1 MRNLYL
7 TFLMCAIFALA
18 AYADPV
24 TVEQA
29 RQAALRHIAESSNAT
44 GGSAKAKSGSI
55 TLTLAKTAMQA
66 SPGGGETPLYYV
78 FNRDGDSGMVIVAG
92 DDSMRPILA
101 YTDKGRFDEANVNP
115 GMAWWLEAMAHA
127 TQSIT
132 EGTVNAAET
141 RAPTTGGRSV
151 APLIQTQWDQ
161 GGVFQLLCPDDY
173 VHGGKSLTGCVAT
186 AMAQIMY
193 YHKWPVAETKD
204 IPAYQMSNGELIAGA
219 NPVTLDWDAMQSTY
233 TGSEAEDDPSALAV
247 AQLMVLCGK
256 SVKMSYSSS
265 ASGAASESVPAAL
278 KEYFDYDGAAHM
290 VYRDE
295 YANADWE
302 KMIYDE
308 LAAKRPVYLSGTSIS
323 GTSVVGHAFVCDGY
337 DGEGL
342 FHINWGWGGMS
353 DGFFRLTLLNPDG
366 HGTGGNN
373 GSGGFNMDEGAII
386 GIQPN
391 QGGTSQ
397 EVAQMTLDHFAATE
411 ETVTRNSVY
420 GSFSVP
426 VNAACWNNTSQTLS
440 VELGLAYYD
449 ESNEMVGEPSGL
461 GSYSPDTGYGLS
473 YDELSMGDG
482 IKEGTYYVKFVHKVN
497 GSDEWTLMKNAD
509 KHYLELQ
516 VNGTTATIVNHAPQ
530 QDFVVNDVNV
540 QGNMSVG
547 SQQTFTY
554 NITNT
559 GNTYTQKV
567 TFFVNKEIVSQI
579 GLNLDPGATDDYVF
593 SWTPARE
600 GTYEIGLATGD
611 GTEIITS
618 QKVTI
623 GEAKSH
629 ELDVTFQ
636 FDDAEGSEILGYEV
650 SGNSIKGTMSVTN
663 KGEEDFLDNITC
675 RLYFDGGDH
684 KLYPASSNT
693 IFVEVKARESVDVPF
708 EFSDLDYSKRYMVIV
723 NYMSAGEY
731 APDIRSSF
739 ITLKDNS
746 NGIEGVEVD
755 GEAETDQPVYNLQ
768 GVRMPDGVSLPK
780 GIYIKGGKK
789 IVVK

>member
-1 MRNLYL
+1 MRKILL
-7 TFLMCAIFALA
+7 LFSLFLMTLVAWGEPIDRNEALKQA
-18 AYADPV
+18 SAFLSSKGIPVRQSLDMAYAEPGKA
-24 TVEQA
+24 VEA
-29 RQAALRHIAESSNAT
+29 HS
-44 GGSAKAKSGSI
+44 
-55 TLTLAKTAMQA
+55 
-66 SPGGGETPLYYV
+66 LYYV
-78 FNRDGDSGMVIVAG
+78 FNVGGDKGFVIVAG
-92 DDSMRPILA
+92 DDAVSPILA
-101 YTDKGRFDEANVNP
+101 YADRGDFSEREMAPAAKAMLDSYAQQIEMIQQNPSLAVAASTSYAAIAPMVETQWNQMEPYNYMCPIIRGEAV
-115 GMAWWLEAMAHA
+115 
-127 TQSIT
+127 
-132 EGTVNAAET
+132 
-141 RAPTTGGRSV
+141 RSV
-151 APLIQTQWDQ
+151 
-161 GGVFQLLCPDDY
+161 
-173 VHGGKSLTGCVAT
+173 TGCVAT
-186 AMAQIMY
+186 AMAQIIY
-193 YHKWPVAETKD
+193 YHKHPVEQTKA
-204 IPAYQMSNGELIAGA
+204 IPAYELSSRYVIPGA
-219 NPVTLDWDAMQSTY
+219 DPVTLNWDAMQLTY

-265 ASGAASESVPAAL
+265 ASGAVSESVPAAL

-308 LAAKRPVYLSGTSIS
+308 LAAKRPVYLSGTSVS
-323 GTSVVGHAFVCDGY
+323 GTSAVGHAFVCDGY

-353 DGFFRLTLLNPDG
+353 DGFFRLTLLNPDD

-397 EVAQMTLDHFAATE
+397 EVAQMTLDYFAATE
-411 ETVTRNSVY
+411 ETVTRNSIF

-684 KLYPASSNT
+684 YLYLASSNK
-693 IFVEVKARESVDVPF
+693 IFVEAKAGESVDVPF

-746 NGIEGVEVD
+746 TAIEGIEVEEET
-755 GEAETDQPVYNLQ
+755 EADQPVYNLQ

>member
-1 MRNLYL
+1 MRKILL
-7 TFLMCAIFALA
+7 LFSLFLMTLVAWGEPIDRNEALKQA
-18 AYADPV
+18 NAFLSSKGIPVRHSLNMAYAQPGK
-24 TVEQA
+24 
-29 RQAALRHIAESSNAT
+29 AAEAHS
-44 GGSAKAKSGSI
+44 
-55 TLTLAKTAMQA
+55 
-66 SPGGGETPLYYV
+66 LYYV
-78 FNRDGDSGMVIVAG
+78 FNVGNGKGFVIVAG
-92 DDSMRPILA
+92 DDAVSPILA
-101 YTDKGRFDEANVNP
+101 YADRGDFSEREMAPAAKAMLESYAQQIEMIQQNPSLAVAASTSYAAIAPMVETQWNQMEPYNYMCPIIRGEAV
-115 GMAWWLEAMAHA
+115 
-127 TQSIT
+127 
-132 EGTVNAAET
+132 
-141 RAPTTGGRSV
+141 RSV
-151 APLIQTQWDQ
+151 
-161 GGVFQLLCPDDY
+161 
-173 VHGGKSLTGCVAT
+173 TGCVAT
-186 AMAQIMY
+186 AMAQIIY
-193 YHKWPVAETKD
+193 YHKHPVEQTKA
-204 IPAYQMSNGELIAGA
+204 IPAYELSSRYVIPGA
-219 NPVTLDWDAMQSTY
+219 DPVTLNWDAMQLTY

-308 LAAKRPVYLSGTSIS
+308 LAAKRPVYLSGTSVS
-323 GTSVVGHAFVCDGY
+323 GTSAVGHAFVCDGY
-337 DGEGL
+337 DGEGR

-353 DGFFRLTLLNPDG
+353 DGFFRLTLLNPDD

-397 EVAQMTLDHFAATE
+397 EVAQMTLDYFAATE
-411 ETVTRNSVY
+411 ETVTRNSIF

-461 GSYSPDTGYGLS
+461 GSYSLDTGYGLS
-473 YDELSMGDG
+473 YDGQQLSMGDG

-636 FDDAEGSEILGYEV
+636 FDDATGSEILGYEV
-650 SGNSIKGTMSVTN
+650 SGNSIKGTMSVIN

-684 KLYPASSNT
+684 YLYLASSNT

-723 NYMSAGEY
+723 KYMSAGEY

-746 NGIEGVEVD
+746 SGIEGVEVD
-755 GEAETDQPVYNLQ
+755 GEAEADQPVYNLQ

>member
-1 MRNLYL
+1 MRKILL
-7 TFLMCAIFALA
+7 LFSLFLMTLVAWGEPIDRNEALKQA
-18 AYADPV
+18 NAFLSSKGIPVRQSLDMAYAQPGKAA
-24 TVEQA
+24 EA
-29 RQAALRHIAESSNAT
+29 RS
-44 GGSAKAKSGSI
+44 
-55 TLTLAKTAMQA
+55 
-66 SPGGGETPLYYV
+66 LYYV
-78 FNRDGDSGMVIVAG
+78 FNVGNDKGFVIVAG
-92 DDSMRPILA
+92 DDAVSPILA
-101 YTDKGRFDEANVNP
+101 YADRGDFSEREMAPAAKAMLESYAQQIEMIQQNPSLAVAASTSYAAIAPMVETQWNQMEPYNYMCPIIKGE
-115 GMAWWLEAMAHA
+115 
-127 TQSIT
+127 
-132 EGTVNAAET
+132 TV
-141 RAPTTGGRSV
+141 RSV
-151 APLIQTQWDQ
+151 
-161 GGVFQLLCPDDY
+161 
-173 VHGGKSLTGCVAT
+173 TGCVAT
-186 AMAQIMY
+186 AMAQIIY
-193 YHKWPVAETKD
+193 YHKHPVEQTKA
-204 IPAYQMSNGELIAGA
+204 IPAYQLSSRYVIPGA
-219 NPVTLDWDAMQSTY
+219 DPVTLNWDAMQLTY

-308 LAAKRPVYLSGTSIS
+308 LAAKRPVYLSGTSVS
-323 GTSVVGHAFVCDGY
+323 GTSAVGHAFVCDGY

-353 DGFFRLTLLNPDG
+353 DGFFRLTLLNPDD

-373 GSGGFNMDEGAII
+373 GSGGFNIDEGAII

-397 EVAQMTLDHFAATE
+397 EVAQMTLDYFAATE
-411 ETVTRNSVY
+411 ETVTRNSIF

-461 GSYSPDTGYGLS
+461 GSSSLDTGYGFS
-473 YDELSMGDG
+473 FDGQQLSMGDG

-650 SGNSIKGTMSVTN
+650 SGNSIKGTMSVIN

-675 RLYFDGGDH
+675 GLYFDGGDH
-684 KLYPASSNT
+684 YLYLVSSNK
-693 IFVEVKARESVDVPF
+693 IFVEAKAGESVDVPF

-723 NYMSAGEY
+723 EYMSAGEY

-746 NGIEGVEVD
+746 SGIEGVEVG

>member
-1 MRNLYL
+1 MRKILL
-7 TFLMCAIFALA
+7 LFSLFLMTLVAWGEPIDRNEALKQA
-18 AYADPV
+18 NAFLSSKGIPVRQSLDMAYAQPGKAA
-24 TVEQA
+24 EA
-29 RQAALRHIAESSNAT
+29 RS
-44 GGSAKAKSGSI
+44 
-55 TLTLAKTAMQA
+55 
-66 SPGGGETPLYYV
+66 LYYV
-78 FNRDGDSGMVIVAG
+78 FNVGNDKGFVIVAG
-92 DDSMRPILA
+92 DDAVTPILA
-101 YTDKGRFDEANVNP
+101 YADRGDFSEREMAPAAKAMLESYAQQIEMIQQNP
-115 GMAWWLEAMAHA
+115 SLAVAASTSYAAIAPMVE
-127 TQSIT
+127 TQWNQMEPYNYMCPTIT
-132 EGTVNAAET
+132 GEL
-141 RAPTTGGRSV
+141 GRSV
-151 APLIQTQWDQ
+151 
-161 GGVFQLLCPDDY
+161 
-173 VHGGKSLTGCVAT
+173 TGCVAT

-193 YHKWPVAETKD
+193 YHKWPVAETKA
-204 IPAYQMSNGELIAGA
+204 IPAYQMSTGELIAGA
-219 NPVTLDWDAMQSTY
+219 DPVTLDWDAMQLSY
-233 TGSEAEDDPSALAV
+233 TGSEAVDDPSALAV
-247 AQLMVLCGK
+247 AQLMLLCGK
-256 SVKMSYSSS
+256 SVQMDYSSY
-265 ASGAASESVPAAL
+265 ASGAVSELVPTAL
-278 KEYFDYDGAAHM
+278 KEYFDYDDAAHI

-308 LAAKRPVYLSGTSIS
+308 LVAKRPVYLSGTSVS
-323 GTSVVGHAFVCDGY
+323 GTSAVGHAFVCDGY

-353 DGFFRLTLLNPDG
+353 DGFFRLTLLNPDD

-397 EVAQMTLDHFAATE
+397 EVAQMTLDYFAATE
-411 ETVTRNSVY
+411 ETVTRNSIF

-554 NITNT
+554 NITNM

-746 NGIEGVEVD
+746 SGIEGVEVD

-768 GVRMPDGVSLPK
+768 GVRMPDGASLPK

>member
-1 MRNLYL
+1 MRKVLL
-7 TFLMCAIFALA
+7 LFSLFLMTLVAWGEPIDRNEALKQA
-18 AYADPV
+18 NAFLSSKGIPVRQSLDMAYAQPGKAA
-24 TVEQA
+24 EA
-29 RQAALRHIAESSNAT
+29 RS
-44 GGSAKAKSGSI
+44 
-55 TLTLAKTAMQA
+55 
-66 SPGGGETPLYYV
+66 LYYV
-78 FNRDGDSGMVIVAG
+78 FNVGNDKGFVIVAG
-92 DDSMRPILA
+92 DDAVSPILA
-101 YTDKGRFDEANVNP
+101 YADRGDFSEREMAPAAKAMLESYAQQIEMIQQNPSLAVAASTSYAAIAPMVETQWNQMEPYNYMCPIIKGE
-115 GMAWWLEAMAHA
+115 
-127 TQSIT
+127 
-132 EGTVNAAET
+132 TV
-141 RAPTTGGRSV
+141 RSV
-151 APLIQTQWDQ
+151 
-161 GGVFQLLCPDDY
+161 
-173 VHGGKSLTGCVAT
+173 TGCVAT
-186 AMAQIMY
+186 AMAQIIY
-193 YHKWPVAETKD
+193 YHKHPVEQTKA
-204 IPAYQMSNGELIAGA
+204 IPAYELSSRYVIPGA
-219 NPVTLDWDAMQSTY
+219 DPVTLNWDAMQLTY

-308 LAAKRPVYLSGTSIS
+308 LAAKRPVYLSGTSVS
-323 GTSVVGHAFVCDGY
+323 GTSAVGHAFVCDGY

-353 DGFFRLTLLNPDG
+353 DGFFRLTLLNPDD

-373 GSGGFNMDEGAII
+373 GSGGFNIDEGAII

-397 EVAQMTLDHFAATE
+397 EVAQMTLDYFAATE
-411 ETVTRNSVY
+411 ETVTRNSIF

-461 GSYSPDTGYGLS
+461 GSSSLDTGYGFS
-473 YDELSMGDG
+473 FDGQQLSMGDG

-636 FDDAEGSEILGYEV
+636 FDDAKGSEILGYEV
-650 SGNSIKGTMSVTN
+650 SGNSIKGTMSVIN

-675 RLYFDGGDH
+675 GLYFDGGDH
-684 KLYPASSNT
+684 YLYLVSSNK
-693 IFVEVKARESVDVPF
+693 IFVEAKAGESVDVPF

-723 NYMSAGEY
+723 EYMSAGEY

-746 NGIEGVEVD
+746 SGIEGVEVG

>member
-1 MRNLYL
+1 MRKILL
-7 TFLMCAIFALA
+7 LFSLFLMTLVAWGEPIDRNEALKQA
-18 AYADPV
+18 NAFLSSKGIPVRQSLNMAYAQPGKAA
-24 TVEQA
+24 EA
-29 RQAALRHIAESSNAT
+29 RS
-44 GGSAKAKSGSI
+44 
-55 TLTLAKTAMQA
+55 
-66 SPGGGETPLYYV
+66 LYYV
-78 FNRDGDSGMVIVAG
+78 FNVGNDKGFVIVAG
-92 DDSMRPILA
+92 DDAVSPILA
-101 YTDKGRFDEANVNP
+101 YADRGDFSEREMAPAAKAMLESYAQQIEMIQQNPSLSVAASTSYEAIAPMV
-115 GMAWWLEAMAHA
+115 E
-127 TQSIT
+127 TQWNQMKPYNYMCPTIT
-132 EGTVNAAET
+132 GE
-141 RAPTTGGRSV
+141 PGRSV
-151 APLIQTQWDQ
+151 
-161 GGVFQLLCPDDY
+161 
-173 VHGGKSLTGCVAT
+173 TGCVAT

-193 YHKWPVAETKD
+193 YHKWPVAETKV
-204 IPAYQMSNGELIAGA
+204 IPAYEMSTGELIAGA
-219 NPVTLDWDAMQSTY
+219 DPVVIDWDAMQLTY
-233 TGSEAEDDPSALAV
+233 TGSEAEDDPAALAV

-256 SVKMSYSSS
+256 SVKMNYSYNS
-265 ASGAASESVPAAL
+265 SGAGDGAMLNAL
-278 KEYFDYDGAAHM
+278 KSYFDYDGAACL
-290 VYRDE
+290 VYRED

-302 KMIYDE
+302 KMVYDE
-308 LAAKRPVYLSGTSIS
+308 LAAQRPVYLSGFSESAS
-323 GTSVVGHAFVCDGY
+323 GQVGHAFVCDGY
-337 DGEGL
+337 DGQGL

-353 DGFFRLTLLNPDG
+353 DGYFRLTLLNPDD

-373 GSGGFNMDEGAII
+373 GSGGFNIDEGAII

-411 ETVTRNSVY
+411 ETITRNSVY

-461 GSYSPDTGYGLS
+461 GSYSLDTGYGLS
-473 YDELSMGDG
+473 SDELSMGKG
-482 IKEGTYYVKFVHKVN
+482 ILDGTYYVKFVHKVN

-579 GLNLDPGATDDYVF
+579 GLNLDPGATDDYMF

-600 GTYEIGLATGD
+600 GIYEIGLATGD

-650 SGNSIKGTMSVTN
+650 SGNSIKGTMSVIN
-663 KGEEDFLDNITC
+663 KGEEDFMDHITC
-675 RLYFDGGDH
+675 GLYFDGGDH

-693 IFVEVKARESVDVPF
+693 IFVEVKAGESVDVPF
-708 EFSDLDYSKRYMVIV
+708 EFSNLDYSKRYKVIV

-739 ITLKDNS
+739 IILKDNPS
-746 NGIEGVEVD
+746 GIEGVEVD

>member
-1 MRNLYL
+1 MRKILL
-7 TFLMCAIFALA
+7 LFSLFLMTLVAWGEPIDRNEALKQA
-18 AYADPV
+18 NAFLSSKGIPVRQSLDMAYAQPGKAA
-24 TVEQA
+24 EA
-29 RQAALRHIAESSNAT
+29 RS
-44 GGSAKAKSGSI
+44 
-55 TLTLAKTAMQA
+55 
-66 SPGGGETPLYYV
+66 LYYV
-78 FNRDGDSGMVIVAG
+78 FNVGNDKGFVIVAG
-92 DDSMRPILA
+92 DDAVSPILA
-101 YTDKGRFDEANVNP
+101 YADRGDFSEREMAPAAKAMLESYAQQIEMIQQNP
-115 GMAWWLEAMAHA
+115 SLAVAASTSYAAIAPMVESQWN
-127 TQSIT
+127 QSEPYNYMCPTI
-132 EGTVNAAET
+132 EGE
-141 RAPTTGGRSV
+141 PGRSV
-151 APLIQTQWDQ
+151 
-161 GGVFQLLCPDDY
+161 
-173 VHGGKSLTGCVAT
+173 TGCVAT

-193 YHKWPVAETKD
+193 YHKWPVAETKA

-219 NPVTLDWDAMQSTY
+219 NPVTLDWDAMQLTY

-265 ASGAASESVPAAL
+265 ASGAVSESVPAAL
-278 KEYFDYDGAAHM
+278 KEYFDYDGAVQM
-290 VYRDE
+290 VYRSE

-308 LAAKRPVYLSGTSIS
+308 LAAKRPVYLSGSSVS
-323 GTSVVGHAFVCDGY
+323 GTSIVGHAFVCDGY
-337 DGEGL
+337 DGQGL
-342 FHINWGWGGMS
+342 FHINWGWGGLS
-353 DGFFRLTLLNPDG
+353 DGFFRLTLLNPED

-373 GSGGFNMDEGAII
+373 GSGGFNIGEDAII

-397 EVAQMTLDHFAATE
+397 EVAQMTLDYFAATE
-411 ETVTRNSVY
+411 ETVTRNSIF

-473 YDELSMGDG
+473 YDELSMGKG
-482 IKEGTYYVKFVHKVN
+482 ILDGTYYVKFVHKVN

-509 KHYLELQ
+509 KYYLELQ
-516 VNGTTATIVNHAPQ
+516 VNGTTATIINHAPQ

-650 SGNSIKGTMSVTN
+650 SGNSIKGTMSVIN
-663 KGEEDFLDNITC
+663 KGEEDFMDHITC
-675 RLYFDGGDH
+675 GLYFDGGDH
-684 KLYPASSNT
+684 YLYLVSSNK
-693 IFVEVKARESVDVPF
+693 IFVEAKAGESVDVPF
-708 EFSDLDYSKRYMVIV
+708 EFPDLDYSKRYMVIV
-723 NYMSAGEY
+723 EYMSAGEY

-739 ITLKDNS
+739 ITLKDNPS
-746 NGIEGVEVD
+746 GIEGVEVD

>member
-1 MRNLYL
+1 MRKILL
-7 TFLMCAIFALA
+7 LFSLFLMTLVAWGEPIDRNEALKQA
-18 AYADPV
+18 NAFLSSKGIPVRQSLDMAYAQPGK
-24 TVEQA
+24 
-29 RQAALRHIAESSNAT
+29 AAEAHS
-44 GGSAKAKSGSI
+44 
-55 TLTLAKTAMQA
+55 
-66 SPGGGETPLYYV
+66 LYYV
-78 FNRDGDSGMVIVAG
+78 FNVGNDKGFVIVAG
-92 DDSMRPILA
+92 DDAVSPILA
-101 YTDKGRFDEANVNP
+101 YADRGDFSERE
-115 GMAWWLEAMAHA
+115 MAPAAKAMLESYAQQIERIQQDPSLSVAAA
-127 TQSIT
+127 TSYAAIAPMVESQWNQSEPYNYMCPTI
-132 EGTVNAAET
+132 EGE
-141 RAPTTGGRSV
+141 PGRSV
-151 APLIQTQWDQ
+151 
-161 GGVFQLLCPDDY
+161 
-173 VHGGKSLTGCVAT
+173 TGCVAT

-193 YHKWPVAETKD
+193 YHKWPVAETKA

-265 ASGAASESVPAAL
+265 ASGAVSESVPAAL

-337 DGEGL
+337 YGEGL

-353 DGFFRLTLLNPDG
+353 DGYFRLTLLNPDD

-397 EVAQMTLDHFAATE
+397 EVAQMTLDYFAATE
-411 ETVTRNSVY
+411 ETVTRNSIF

-516 VNGTTATIVNHAPQ
+516 VKGNTATIINHAPNSGIA
-530 QDFVVNDVNV
+530 VNRTDLR
-540 QGNMSVG
+540 GNLSVG
-547 SQQTFTY
+547 SLQTFTY
-554 NITNT
+554 NITNS
-559 GNTYTQKV
+559 GDTYTQDIA
-567 TFFVNKEIVSQI
+567 FFVNDDILSGI
-579 GLNLDPGATDDYVF
+579 GLNLDPGATDDYIF
-593 SWTPARE
+593 SWTPERKA
-600 GTYEIGLATGD
+600 TYCVGLANATTG
-611 GTEIITS
+611 EILYAEQYT
-618 QKVTI
+618 VE
-623 GEAKSH
+623 EAK
-629 ELDVTFQ
+629 EYQLNFTYTVDGMEDNT
-636 FDDAEGSEILGYEV
+636 V
-650 SGNSIKGTMSVTN
+650 SGNSIRGTIHATN
-663 KGEEDFLDNITC
+663 NGEEDYRDYLVCYLGYI
-675 RLYFDGGDH
+675 DGRTIY
-684 KLYPASSNT
+684 LTQQTAPFAEIPAGGT
-693 IFVEVKARESVDVPF
+693 VDVPF
-708 EFSDLDYSKRYMVIV
+708 EFTGLDGSLT
-723 NYMSAGEY
+723 Y
-731 APDIRSSF
+731 AVVVGYTTEGQLFNDQQDCQFGPIILDTTAIE
-739 ITLKDNS
+739 
-746 NGIEGVEVD
+746 GIEVEEET
-755 GEAETDQPVYNLQ
+755 EADQSIYNLQ

>member
-1 MRNLYL
+1 MRKILL
-7 TFLMCAIFALA
+7 LFSLFLMTLVAWGEPIDRNEALKQA
-18 AYADPV
+18 NAFLSSKGIPVRQSLDMAYAQPGKAA
-24 TVEQA
+24 EA
-29 RQAALRHIAESSNAT
+29 RS
-44 GGSAKAKSGSI
+44 
-55 TLTLAKTAMQA
+55 
-66 SPGGGETPLYYV
+66 LYYV
-78 FNRDGDSGMVIVAG
+78 FNVGNDKGFVIVAG
-92 DDSMRPILA
+92 DDAVSPILA
-101 YTDKGRFDEANVNP
+101 YADRGDFSEREMAPAAKAMLESYAQQIEMIQQNPSLAVAASTSYAAIAPMVETQWNQMEPYNYMCPIIRGEAV
-115 GMAWWLEAMAHA
+115 
-127 TQSIT
+127 
-132 EGTVNAAET
+132 
-141 RAPTTGGRSV
+141 RSV
-151 APLIQTQWDQ
+151 
-161 GGVFQLLCPDDY
+161 
-173 VHGGKSLTGCVAT
+173 TGCVAT

-193 YHKWPVAETKD
+193 YHKWPVAETKA

-233 TGSEAEDDPSALAV
+233 TGSEAEDDPAAKAV

-308 LAAKRPVYLSGTSIS
+308 LAAKRPVYLSGTSVS
-323 GTSVVGHAFVCDGY
+323 GTSAVGHAFVCDGY
-337 DGEGL
+337 DGEGF

-353 DGFFRLTLLNPDG
+353 DGFFRLTLLNPDD

-411 ETVTRNSVY
+411 ETVTRNSIF

-440 VELGLAYYD
+440 VEQGLAYYD

-461 GSYSPDTGYGLS
+461 GSYSLDTGYGLS
-473 YDELSMGDG
+473 YDGQQLSMGDG

-650 SGNSIKGTMSVTN
+650 SGNSIKGTMSVIN

-675 RLYFDGGDH
+675 GLYFDGGDH
-684 KLYPASSNT
+684 YLYLVSSNK
-693 IFVEVKARESVDVPF
+693 IFVEAKAGESVDVPF
-708 EFSDLDYSKRYMVIV
+708 EFPDLDYSKRYMVIV
-723 NYMSAGEY
+723 EYMSAGEY

-739 ITLKDNS
+739 ITLKDNPS
-746 NGIEGVEVD
+746 GIEGVEVD

>member
-1 MRNLYL
+1 MRKILL
-7 TFLMCAIFALA
+7 LFSLFLMTLVAWGEPIDRNEALKQA
-18 AYADPV
+18 NAFLSSKGIPVRQSLDMAYAQPGKAA
-24 TVEQA
+24 EA
-29 RQAALRHIAESSNAT
+29 RS
-44 GGSAKAKSGSI
+44 
-55 TLTLAKTAMQA
+55 
-66 SPGGGETPLYYV
+66 LYYV
-78 FNRDGDSGMVIVAG
+78 FNVGNDKGFVIVAG
-92 DDSMRPILA
+92 DDAVSPILA
-101 YTDKGRFDEANVNP
+101 YADRGDFSEREMAPAAKAMLESYAQQIEMIQQNPSLAVAASTSYAAIAPMVETQWNQMEPYNYMCPIIRGEAV
-115 GMAWWLEAMAHA
+115 
-127 TQSIT
+127 
-132 EGTVNAAET
+132 
-141 RAPTTGGRSV
+141 RSV
-151 APLIQTQWDQ
+151 
-161 GGVFQLLCPDDY
+161 
-173 VHGGKSLTGCVAT
+173 TGCVAT
-186 AMAQIMY
+186 AMAQIIY
-193 YHKWPVAETKD
+193 YHKHPVEQTKA
-204 IPAYQMSNGELIAGA
+204 IPAYELSSRYVIPGA
-219 NPVTLDWDAMQSTY
+219 DPVTLNWDAMQLTY

-308 LAAKRPVYLSGTSIS
+308 LAAKRPVYLSGTSVS
-323 GTSVVGHAFVCDGY
+323 GTSAVGHAFVCDGY
-337 DGEGL
+337 DGEGR

-353 DGFFRLTLLNPDG
+353 DGFFRLTLLNPDD

-373 GSGGFNMDEGAII
+373 GSGGFNIDEGAII

-397 EVAQMTLDHFAATE
+397 EVAQMTLDHFAAIE
-411 ETVTRNSVY
+411 ETITRNSIF

-461 GSYSPDTGYGLS
+461 GSYSLDTGYGLS

-636 FDDAEGSEILGYEV
+636 FDDATGSEILGYEV
-650 SGNSIKGTMSVTN
+650 SGNSIKGTMSVIN
-663 KGEEDFLDNITC
+663 KGEEDFMDHITC
-675 RLYFDGGDH
+675 GLYFDGGDH
-684 KLYPASSNT
+684 YLYLVSSNK
-693 IFVEVKARESVDVPF
+693 IFVEAKAGESVDVPF
-708 EFSDLDYSKRYMVIV
+708 EFPDLDYSKRYKVIV
-723 NYMSAGEY
+723 EYMSAGEY

-739 ITLKDNS
+739 ITLKDNPS
-746 NGIEGVEVD
+746 GIEGVEVD

>member
-1 MRNLYL
+1 MRKILL
-7 TFLMCAIFALA
+7 LFSLFLMTLVAWGEPIDRNEALKQA
-18 AYADPV
+18 NAFLSSKGIPVRQSLDMAYAQPGKAA
-24 TVEQA
+24 EA
-29 RQAALRHIAESSNAT
+29 RS
-44 GGSAKAKSGSI
+44 
-55 TLTLAKTAMQA
+55 
-66 SPGGGETPLYYV
+66 LYYV
-78 FNRDGDSGMVIVAG
+78 FNVGNDKGFVIVAG
-92 DDSMRPILA
+92 DDAVSPILA
-101 YTDKGRFDEANVNP
+101 YADRGDFSEREMAPAAKAMLESYAQQIEMIQQNPSLAVAASTSYAAIAPMVETQWNQMEPYNYMCPTIRGEAV
-115 GMAWWLEAMAHA
+115 
-127 TQSIT
+127 
-132 EGTVNAAET
+132 
-141 RAPTTGGRSV
+141 RSV
-151 APLIQTQWDQ
+151 
-161 GGVFQLLCPDDY
+161 
-173 VHGGKSLTGCVAT
+173 TGCVAT
-186 AMAQIMY
+186 AMAQIIY
-193 YHKWPVAETKD
+193 YHKHPVEQTKA
-204 IPAYQMSNGELIAGA
+204 IPAYELSSRYVIPGA
-219 NPVTLDWDAMQSTY
+219 DPVTLNWDAMQLTY

-308 LAAKRPVYLSGTSIS
+308 LAAKRPVYLSGTSVS
-323 GTSVVGHAFVCDGY
+323 GTSAVGHAFVCDGY

-353 DGFFRLTLLNPDG
+353 DGFFRLTLLNPDD

-411 ETVTRNSVY
+411 ETVTRNSIF

-461 GSYSPDTGYGLS
+461 GSYSLDTGYGLS
-473 YDELSMGDG
+473 YDGQQLSMGDG

-579 GLNLDPGATDDYVF
+579 GLNIDPGATDDYVF

-618 QKVTI
+618 QEVTI

-636 FDDAEGSEILGYEV
+636 FDDATGSEILGYEV
-650 SGNSIKGTMSVTN
+650 SGNSIKGTMSVIN

-684 KLYPASSNT
+684 YLYLASSNT

-746 NGIEGVEVD
+746 SGIEGVEV
-755 GEAETDQPVYNLQ
+755 GSEAEADQPVYNLQ

>member
-1 MRNLYL
+1 MRKILL
-7 TFLMCAIFALA
+7 LFSLFLMTLVAWGEPIDRNEALKQA
-18 AYADPV
+18 NAFLSSKGIPVRQSLDMAYAQPGKAA
-24 TVEQA
+24 EA
-29 RQAALRHIAESSNAT
+29 RS
-44 GGSAKAKSGSI
+44 
-55 TLTLAKTAMQA
+55 
-66 SPGGGETPLYYV
+66 LYYV
-78 FNRDGDSGMVIVAG
+78 FNVGNDKGFVIVAG
-92 DDSMRPILA
+92 DDAVSPILA
-101 YTDKGRFDEANVNP
+101 YADRGDFSEREMAPAAKAMLESYAQQIEMIQQNP
-115 GMAWWLEAMAHA
+115 SLAVAASTSYAAIEPLVQTKWNQGAPYNYMCPTISGEEE
-127 TQSIT
+127 QS
-132 EGTVNAAET
+132 V
-141 RAPTTGGRSV
+141 
-151 APLIQTQWDQ
+151 
-161 GGVFQLLCPDDY
+161 
-173 VHGGKSLTGCVAT
+173 TGCVAT
-186 AMAQIMY
+186 AMAQIIY
-193 YHKWPVAETKD
+193 YHKYPVEQTEV
-204 IPAYQMSNGELIAGA
+204 IPAYQLSSGDVIPGA
-219 NPVTLDWDAMQSTY
+219 DPVTLNWDAMQLSY
-233 TGSEAEDDPSALAV
+233 TGSEAVDDPSALAV
-247 AQLMVLCGK
+247 AQLMLLCGK
-256 SVKMSYSSS
+256 SVQMDYSSY
-265 ASGAASESVPAAL
+265 ASGAVSELVPTAL
-278 KEYFDYDGAAHM
+278 KEYFDYDDAAHI

-337 DGEGL
+337 YGEGL

-353 DGFFRLTLLNPDG
+353 DGYFRLTLLNPDD

-397 EVAQMTLDHFAATE
+397 EVAQMTLDYFAATE
-411 ETVTRNSVY
+411 ETVTRNSIF

-636 FDDAEGSEILGYEV
+636 FDDATGSEILGYEV
-650 SGNSIKGTMSVTN
+650 SGNSIKGTMSVIN

-675 RLYFDGGDH
+675 GLYFDGGDH
-684 KLYPASSNT
+684 YLYLVSSNK
-693 IFVEVKARESVDVPF
+693 IFVEAKAGESVDVPF
-708 EFSDLDYSKRYMVIV
+708 EFPDLDYSKRYKVIV
-723 NYMSAGEY
+723 EYMSAGEY

-739 ITLKDNS
+739 ITLKDNPS
-746 NGIEGVEVD
+746 GIEGVEVD

>member
-1 MRNLYL
+1 MTLVAWGEPIDRNEALKQANA
-7 TFLMCAIFALA
+7 FLSSKGIPVRQSLDM
-18 AYADPV
+18 AYAQPGKAA
-24 TVEQA
+24 EA
-29 RQAALRHIAESSNAT
+29 RS
-44 GGSAKAKSGSI
+44 
-55 TLTLAKTAMQA
+55 
-66 SPGGGETPLYYV
+66 LYYV
-78 FNRDGDSGMVIVAG
+78 FNVGNDKGFVIVAG
-92 DDSMRPILA
+92 DDAVSPILA
-101 YTDKGRFDEANVNP
+101 YADRGDFSEREMAPAAKAMLESYAQQIEMIQQNPSLAVAASTSYAAIAPMVETQWNQMEPYNYMCPIIRGEAV
-115 GMAWWLEAMAHA
+115 
-127 TQSIT
+127 
-132 EGTVNAAET
+132 
-141 RAPTTGGRSV
+141 RSV
-151 APLIQTQWDQ
+151 
-161 GGVFQLLCPDDY
+161 
-173 VHGGKSLTGCVAT
+173 TGCVAT

-193 YHKWPVAETKD
+193 YHKWPVAETKA

-233 TGSEAEDDPSALAV
+233 TGSEAEDDPAAKAV

-308 LAAKRPVYLSGTSIS
+308 LAAKRPVYLSGTSVS
-323 GTSVVGHAFVCDGY
+323 GTSAVGHAFVCDGY
-337 DGEGL
+337 DGEGF

-353 DGFFRLTLLNPDG
+353 DGFFRLTLLNPDD

-411 ETVTRNSVY
+411 ETVTRNSIF

-440 VELGLAYYD
+440 VEQGLAYYD

-461 GSYSPDTGYGLS
+461 GSYSLDTGYGLS
-473 YDELSMGDG
+473 YDGQQLSMGDG

-650 SGNSIKGTMSVTN
+650 SGNSIKGTMSVIN

-675 RLYFDGGDH
+675 GLYFDGGDH
-684 KLYPASSNT
+684 YLYLVSSNK
-693 IFVEVKARESVDVPF
+693 IFVEAKAGESVDVPF
-708 EFSDLDYSKRYMVIV
+708 EFPDLDYSKRYMVIV
-723 NYMSAGEY
+723 EYMSAGEY

-739 ITLKDNS
+739 ITLKDNPS
-746 NGIEGVEVD
+746 GIEGVEVD

>member
-1 MRNLYL
+1 MRKILL
-7 TFLMCAIFALA
+7 LFSLFLMTLVAWGEPIDRNEALKQA
-18 AYADPV
+18 NAFLSSKGIPVRHSLNMAYAQPGK
-24 TVEQA
+24 
-29 RQAALRHIAESSNAT
+29 AAEAHS
-44 GGSAKAKSGSI
+44 
-55 TLTLAKTAMQA
+55 
-66 SPGGGETPLYYV
+66 LYYV
-78 FNRDGDSGMVIVAG
+78 FNVGNGKGFVIVAG
-92 DDSMRPILA
+92 DDAVTPILA
-101 YTDKGRFDEANVNP
+101 YADHGDFNEREAAPAAKAMLESYAQQIEMIQQNP
-115 GMAWWLEAMAHA
+115 SLAVAASTSYAAIAPMVETQWNQMEPYNYMCPIIRGEA
-127 TQSIT
+127 
-132 EGTVNAAET
+132 V
-141 RAPTTGGRSV
+141 RSV
-151 APLIQTQWDQ
+151 
-161 GGVFQLLCPDDY
+161 
-173 VHGGKSLTGCVAT
+173 TGCVAT
-186 AMAQIMY
+186 AMAQIIY
-193 YHKWPVAETKD
+193 YHKHPVEQTKA
-204 IPAYQMSNGELIAGA
+204 IPAYELSSRYVIPGA
-219 NPVTLDWDAMQSTY
+219 DPVTLNWDAMQLTY

-308 LAAKRPVYLSGTSIS
+308 LAAKRPVYLSGTSVS
-323 GTSVVGHAFVCDGY
+323 GTSAVGHAFVCDGY

-353 DGFFRLTLLNPDG
+353 DGFFRLTLLNPDD

-397 EVAQMTLDHFAATE
+397 EVAQMTLDYFAATE
-411 ETVTRNSVY
+411 ETVTRNSIF

-461 GSYSPDTGYGLS
+461 GSYSLDTGYGLS
-473 YDELSMGDG
+473 YDGQQLSMGKG
-482 IKEGTYYVKFVHKVN
+482 ILDGTYYVKFVHKVN

-509 KHYLELQ
+509 KYYLELQ
-516 VNGTTATIVNHAPQ
+516 VKGNTATIINHAPQ

-636 FDDAEGSEILGYEV
+636 FDDATGSEILGYEV
-650 SGNSIKGTMSVTN
+650 SGNSIKGTMSVIN
-663 KGEEDFLDNITC
+663 KGEEDFMDHITC

-684 KLYPASSNT
+684 YLYLASSNT
-693 IFVEVKARESVDVPF
+693 IFVEAKAGESVDVPF

-723 NYMSAGEY
+723 KYMSAGEY

-746 NGIEGVEVD
+746 SGIEGVEVD

>member
-1 MRNLYL
+1 MRKILL
-7 TFLMCAIFALA
+7 LFSLFLMTLVAWGEPIDRNEALKQA
-18 AYADPV
+18 NAFLSSKGIPVRQSLDMAYAQPGKAA
-24 TVEQA
+24 EA
-29 RQAALRHIAESSNAT
+29 RS
-44 GGSAKAKSGSI
+44 
-55 TLTLAKTAMQA
+55 
-66 SPGGGETPLYYV
+66 LYYV
-78 FNRDGDSGMVIVAG
+78 FNVGNDKGFVIVAG
-92 DDSMRPILA
+92 DDAVSPILA
-101 YTDKGRFDEANVNP
+101 YADRGDFSEREMAPAAKAMLESYAQQIEMIQQNPSLAVAASTSYAAIAPMVETQWNQMEPYNYMCPTIRGEAV
-115 GMAWWLEAMAHA
+115 
-127 TQSIT
+127 
-132 EGTVNAAET
+132 
-141 RAPTTGGRSV
+141 RSV
-151 APLIQTQWDQ
+151 
-161 GGVFQLLCPDDY
+161 
-173 VHGGKSLTGCVAT
+173 TGCVAT
-186 AMAQIMY
+186 AMAQIIY
-193 YHKWPVAETKD
+193 YHKHPVEQTKA
-204 IPAYQMSNGELIAGA
+204 IPAYELSSRYVIPGA
-219 NPVTLDWDAMQSTY
+219 DPVTLNWDAMQLTY

-308 LAAKRPVYLSGTSIS
+308 LAAKRPVYLSGTSVS
-323 GTSVVGHAFVCDGY
+323 GTSAVGHAFVCDGY

-353 DGFFRLTLLNPDG
+353 DGFFRLTLLNPDD

-373 GSGGFNMDEGAII
+373 GSGGFNIDEGAII

-411 ETVTRNSVY
+411 ETITRNSIF
-420 GSFSVP
+420 GGFSVP

-461 GSYSPDTGYGLS
+461 GSYSLDTGYGLS

-600 GTYEIGLATGD
+600 GTYEIGLATGH
-611 GTEIITS
+611 GRRNRN
-618 QKVTI
+618 
-623 GEAKSH
+623 H
-629 ELDVTFQ
+629 
-636 FDDAEGSEILGYEV
+636 
-650 SGNSIKGTMSVTN
+650 
-663 KGEEDFLDNITC
+663 
-675 RLYFDGGDH
+675 H
-684 KLYPASSNT
+684 
-693 IFVEVKARESVDVPF
+693 
-708 EFSDLDYSKRYMVIV
+708 
-723 NYMSAGEY
+723 
-731 APDIRSSF
+731 
-739 ITLKDNS
+739 
-746 NGIEGVEVD
+746 
-755 GEAETDQPVYNLQ
+755 
-768 GVRMPDGVSLPK
+768 LPK
-780 GIYIKGGKK
+780 GDHRRGE
-789 IVVK
+789 VP

>member
-1 MRNLYL
+1 MRKILL
-7 TFLMCAIFALA
+7 LFSLFLMTLVAWGEPIDRNEALKQA
-18 AYADPV
+18 NAFLSSKGIPVRQSLDMAYAQPGKAA
-24 TVEQA
+24 EA
-29 RQAALRHIAESSNAT
+29 RS
-44 GGSAKAKSGSI
+44 
-55 TLTLAKTAMQA
+55 
-66 SPGGGETPLYYV
+66 LYYV
-78 FNRDGDSGMVIVAG
+78 FNVGNDKGFVIVAG
-92 DDSMRPILA
+92 DDAVSPILA
-101 YTDKGRFDEANVNP
+101 YADRGDFSEREMAPAAKAMLESYAQQIEMIQQNP
-115 GMAWWLEAMAHA
+115 SLAVAASTSYAAIAPMVESQWN
-127 TQSIT
+127 QSEPYNYMCPTI
-132 EGTVNAAET
+132 EGE
-141 RAPTTGGRSV
+141 PGRSV
-151 APLIQTQWDQ
+151 
-161 GGVFQLLCPDDY
+161 
-173 VHGGKSLTGCVAT
+173 TGCVAT

-193 YHKWPVAETKD
+193 YHKWPVAETKA

-233 TGSEAEDDPSALAV
+233 TGSEAEDDPAAKAV

-353 DGFFRLTLLNPDG
+353 DGFFRLTLLNPDD

-397 EVAQMTLDHFAATE
+397 EVAQMTLDYFAATE
-411 ETVTRNSVY
+411 ETVTRNSVF

-426 VNAACWNNTSQTLS
+426 VNAACWNNTAQTLS

-461 GSYSPDTGYGLS
+461 GSYSLDTGYGLS
-473 YDELSMGDG
+473 YDGQQLSMGDG

-547 SQQTFTY
+547 SKQTFTY

-559 GNTYTQKV
+559 GNTYTQEV
-567 TFFVNKEIVSQI
+567 IFFVNNEIISQI

-623 GEAKSH
+623 GEAKSY
-629 ELDVTFQ
+629 ELDITIKV
-636 FDDAEGSEILGYEV
+636 DDCEGNQSMGYKV
-650 SGNSIKGTMSVTN
+650 AGNTIKGVMEVKN
-663 KGEEDFLDNITC
+663 LGAHDYVDDITC
-675 RLYFDGGDH
+675 LLYYNGNDGYMY
-684 KLYPASSNT
+684 LTNSSIIPA
-693 IFVEVKARESVDVPF
+693 EVKAGETVDVPF
-708 EFSDLDYSKRYMVIV
+708 EFANLDYSKLYALIV
-723 NYMSAGEY
+723 YYNTEGHLSEETISGYY
-731 APDIRSSF
+731 KLI
-739 ITLKDNS
+739 DNS
-746 NGIEGVEVD
+746 TAIEGIEAS
-755 GEAETDQPVYNLQ
+755 GEEQADQPVYNLQ
-768 GVRMPDGVSLPK
+768 GVRMPDGTSLPK

>member
-1 MRNLYL
+1 MRKVLL
-7 TFLMCAIFALA
+7 LFSLFLVTLVAWGKPVDRNAALKQA
-18 AYADPV
+18 NAFLSSKGIPVRQSLDMAYAQPGKAA
-24 TVEQA
+24 EA
-29 RQAALRHIAESSNAT
+29 RS
-44 GGSAKAKSGSI
+44 
-55 TLTLAKTAMQA
+55 
-66 SPGGGETPLYYV
+66 LYYV
-78 FNRDGDSGMVIVAG
+78 FNVGNDKGFVIVAG
-92 DDSMRPILA
+92 DDAVSPILA
-101 YTDKGRFDEANVNP
+101 YADRGDFSEREMAPAAKAMLESYAQQIEMIQQNPSLAVATSTSYAAIAPMVETQWNQMEPYNYMCPPSKGE
-115 GMAWWLEAMAHA
+115 
-127 TQSIT
+127 
-132 EGTVNAAET
+132 TV
-141 RAPTTGGRSV
+141 RSV
-151 APLIQTQWDQ
+151 
-161 GGVFQLLCPDDY
+161 
-173 VHGGKSLTGCVAT
+173 TGCVAT
-186 AMAQIMY
+186 AMAQIIY
-193 YHKWPVAETKD
+193 YHKYPVEQTKA
-204 IPAYQMSNGELIAGA
+204 IPAYQLSSGDVIPGA
-219 NPVTLDWDAMQSTY
+219 DPVTLNWDAMQLTY

-308 LAAKRPVYLSGTSIS
+308 LAAKRPVYLSGRSVS
-323 GTSVVGHAFVCDGY
+323 GTSEVGHAFVCDGY

-353 DGFFRLTLLNPDG
+353 DGFFRLTLLNPDD

-373 GSGGFNMDEGAII
+373 GSGGFNIDEGAII

-397 EVAQMTLDHFAATE
+397 EVAQMTLDYFAATAQ
-411 ETVTRNSVY
+411 TVTRNSIF

-461 GSYSPDTGYGLS
+461 GSSSLDTGYGFS
-473 YDELSMGDG
+473 FDGQQLSMGDG

-650 SGNSIKGTMSVTN
+650 SGNSIKGTMSVIN

-675 RLYFDGGDH
+675 RLCFDGGDGY
-684 KLYPASSNT
+684 LYLVSSNK
-693 IFVEVKARESVDVPF
+693 IFVEAKAGESVDVPF

-723 NYMSAGEY
+723 EYMSAGEY

-746 NGIEGVEVD
+746 SGIEGVEVG

>member
-1 MRNLYL
+1 MRKILL
-7 TFLMCAIFALA
+7 LFSLFLMTLVAWGEPIDRNEALKQA
-18 AYADPV
+18 NAFLSSKGIPVRQSLDMAYAQPGKAA
-24 TVEQA
+24 EA
-29 RQAALRHIAESSNAT
+29 RS
-44 GGSAKAKSGSI
+44 
-55 TLTLAKTAMQA
+55 
-66 SPGGGETPLYYV
+66 LYYV
-78 FNRDGDSGMVIVAG
+78 FNVGNDKGFVIVAG
-92 DDSMRPILA
+92 DDAVSPILA
-101 YTDKGRFDEANVNP
+101 YADRGDFSEREMAPAAKAMLESYAQQIEMIQQNP
-115 GMAWWLEAMAHA
+115 SLAVAASTSYAAIAPMVESQWN
-127 TQSIT
+127 QSEPYNYMCPTI
-132 EGTVNAAET
+132 EGE
-141 RAPTTGGRSV
+141 PGRSV
-151 APLIQTQWDQ
+151 
-161 GGVFQLLCPDDY
+161 
-173 VHGGKSLTGCVAT
+173 TGCVAT

-193 YHKWPVAETKD
+193 YHKWPVAETKA

-233 TGSEAEDDPSALAV
+233 TGSEAEDDPAAKAV

-308 LAAKRPVYLSGTSIS
+308 LAAKRPVYLSGTSVS
-323 GTSVVGHAFVCDGY
+323 GTSAVGHAFVCDGY
-337 DGEGL
+337 DGEGF

-353 DGFFRLTLLNPDG
+353 DGFFRLTLLNPDD

-411 ETVTRNSVY
+411 ETVTRNSIF

-461 GSYSPDTGYGLS
+461 GSYSLDTGYGLS
-473 YDELSMGDG
+473 YDGQQLSMGDG

-629 ELDVTFQ
+629 ELDITIKV
-636 FDDAEGSEILGYEV
+636 DDCEGNQSMGYKV
-650 SGNSIKGTMSVTN
+650 AGNTIKGVMEVKN
-663 KGEEDFLDNITC
+663 LGAHDYVDDITC
-675 RLYFDGGDH
+675 LLYYNGNDGYMY
-684 KLYPASSNT
+684 LTNSSIIPA
-693 IFVEVKARESVDVPF
+693 EVKAGETVDVPF
-708 EFSDLDYSKRYMVIV
+708 EFANLDYSKLYALIV
-723 NYMSAGEY
+723 YYNTEGHLSEETISGYY
-731 APDIRSSF
+731 KLI
-739 ITLKDNS
+739 DNS
-746 NGIEGVEVD
+746 TAIEGIEAS
-755 GEAETDQPVYNLQ
+755 GEEQADQPVYNLQ
-768 GVRMPDGVSLPK
+768 GVRMPDGTSLPK
-780 GIYIKGGKK
+780 GIYIRGGKK
-789 IVVK
+789 FVVK

>member
-1 MRNLYL
+1 MRKILL
-7 TFLMCAIFALA
+7 LFSLFLMTLVAWGEPIDRNEALKQA
-18 AYADPV
+18 NAFLSSKGIPVRQSLDMAYAQPGKAA
-24 TVEQA
+24 EA
-29 RQAALRHIAESSNAT
+29 RS
-44 GGSAKAKSGSI
+44 
-55 TLTLAKTAMQA
+55 
-66 SPGGGETPLYYV
+66 LYYV
-78 FNRDGDSGMVIVAG
+78 FNVGNDKGFVIVAG
-92 DDSMRPILA
+92 DDAVSPILA
-101 YTDKGRFDEANVNP
+101 YADRGDFSEREMAPAAKAMLESYAQQIERIQQDPSLSVAAATSYAAIAPMVETQWNQMEPYNYMCPIIRGEAV
-115 GMAWWLEAMAHA
+115 
-127 TQSIT
+127 
-132 EGTVNAAET
+132 
-141 RAPTTGGRSV
+141 RSV
-151 APLIQTQWDQ
+151 
-161 GGVFQLLCPDDY
+161 
-173 VHGGKSLTGCVAT
+173 TGCVAT
-186 AMAQIMY
+186 AMAQIIY
-193 YHKWPVAETKD
+193 YHKHPVEQTKA
-204 IPAYQMSNGELIAGA
+204 IPAYELSSRYVIPGA
-219 NPVTLDWDAMQSTY
+219 DPVTLNWDAMQLTY

-308 LAAKRPVYLSGTSIS
+308 LAAKRPVYLSGTSVS
-323 GTSVVGHAFVCDGY
+323 GTSAVGHAFVCDGY

-353 DGFFRLTLLNPDG
+353 DGFFRLTLLNPDD

-397 EVAQMTLDHFAATE
+397 EVAQMTLDYFAATE
-411 ETVTRNSVY
+411 ETVTRNSIF

-461 GSYSPDTGYGLS
+461 GSYSLDTGYGLS

-623 GEAKSH
+623 GEAKPH

-636 FDDAEGSEILGYEV
+636 FDDATGSEILGYEV
-650 SGNSIKGTMSVTN
+650 SGNSIKGTMSVIN
-663 KGEEDFLDNITC
+663 KGEEDFMDHITC
-675 RLYFDGGDH
+675 GLYFDGGDH

-693 IFVEVKARESVDVPF
+693 IFVEVKAGESVDVPF
-708 EFSDLDYSKRYMVIV
+708 EFSNLDYSKRYMVIV
-723 NYMSAGEY
+723 DYMSAGQD

-739 ITLKDNS
+739 ITLKDNPS
-746 NGIEGVEVD
+746 GIEGVEVD

>member
-1 MRNLYL
+1 MRKILL
-7 TFLMCAIFALA
+7 LFSLFLMTLVAWGEPIDRNEALKQA
-18 AYADPV
+18 NAFLSSKGIPVRQSLNMAYAQPGKAA
-24 TVEQA
+24 EA
-29 RQAALRHIAESSNAT
+29 RS
-44 GGSAKAKSGSI
+44 
-55 TLTLAKTAMQA
+55 
-66 SPGGGETPLYYV
+66 LYYV
-78 FNRDGDSGMVIVAG
+78 FNVGNDKGFVIVAG
-92 DDSMRPILA
+92 DDAVSPILA
-101 YTDKGRFDEANVNP
+101 YADRGDFSEREMAPAAKAMLESYAQQIEMIQQNPSLSVAASTSYEAIAPMV
-115 GMAWWLEAMAHA
+115 E
-127 TQSIT
+127 TQWNQMKPYNYMCPTIT
-132 EGTVNAAET
+132 GE
-141 RAPTTGGRSV
+141 PGRSV
-151 APLIQTQWDQ
+151 
-161 GGVFQLLCPDDY
+161 
-173 VHGGKSLTGCVAT
+173 TGCVAT

-193 YHKWPVAETKD
+193 YHKWPVAETKV
-204 IPAYQMSNGELIAGA
+204 IPAYEMSTGELIAGA
-219 NPVTLDWDAMQSTY
+219 DPVVIDWDAMQLTY
-233 TGSEAEDDPSALAV
+233 TGSEAEDDPAALAV

-256 SVKMSYSSS
+256 SVKMNYSYNS
-265 ASGAASESVPAAL
+265 SGAGDGAMLNAL
-278 KEYFDYDGAAHM
+278 KSYFDYDGAACL
-290 VYRDE
+290 VYRED

-302 KMIYDE
+302 KMVYDE
-308 LAAKRPVYLSGTSIS
+308 LAAQRPVYLSGFSESAS
-323 GTSVVGHAFVCDGY
+323 GQVGHAFVCDGY
-337 DGEGL
+337 DGQGL

-353 DGFFRLTLLNPDG
+353 DGYFRLTLLNPDD

-373 GSGGFNMDEGAII
+373 GSGGFNIDEGAII

-411 ETVTRNSVY
+411 ETITRNSVY

-461 GSYSPDTGYGLS
+461 GSYSLDTGYGLS
-473 YDELSMGDG
+473 SDELSMGKG
-482 IKEGTYYVKFVHKVN
+482 ILDGTYYVKFVHKVN

-579 GLNLDPGATDDYVF
+579 GLNLDPGATDDYMF

-600 GTYEIGLATGD
+600 GIYEIGLATGD

-650 SGNSIKGTMSVTN
+650 SGNSIKGTMSVIN
-663 KGEEDFLDNITC
+663 KGEEDFMDHITC
-675 RLYFDGGDH
+675 GLYFDGGDH

-693 IFVEVKARESVDVPF
+693 IFVEVKAGESVDVPF
-708 EFSDLDYSKRYMVIV
+708 EFSNLDYSKRYKVIV

-739 ITLKDNS
+739 IILKDNPS
-746 NGIEGVEVD
+746 GIEGVEVD

-768 GVRMPDGVSLPK
+768 GVKMPDGASLPK

>member
-1 MRNLYL
+1 MRKILL
-7 TFLMCAIFALA
+7 LFSLFLMTLVAWGEPIDRNEALKQA
-18 AYADPV
+18 SAFLSSKGIPVRQSLDMAYAEPGKA
-24 TVEQA
+24 VEA
-29 RQAALRHIAESSNAT
+29 HS
-44 GGSAKAKSGSI
+44 
-55 TLTLAKTAMQA
+55 
-66 SPGGGETPLYYV
+66 LYYV
-78 FNRDGDSGMVIVAG
+78 FNVGGDKGFVIVAG
-92 DDSMRPILA
+92 DDAVSPILA
-101 YTDKGRFDEANVNP
+101 YADRGDFSEREMAPAAKAMLDSYAQQIEMIQQNP
-115 GMAWWLEAMAHA
+115 SLAVAASTSYAAIEPLVQTKWNQGAPYNYMCPTISGEEE
-127 TQSIT
+127 QS
-132 EGTVNAAET
+132 V
-141 RAPTTGGRSV
+141 
-151 APLIQTQWDQ
+151 
-161 GGVFQLLCPDDY
+161 
-173 VHGGKSLTGCVAT
+173 TGCVAT
-186 AMAQIMY
+186 AMAQIIY
-193 YHKWPVAETKD
+193 YHKYPVEQTKA
-204 IPAYQMSNGELIAGA
+204 IPAYQLSSGDVIPGA
-219 NPVTLDWDAMQSTY
+219 DPVTLNWDAMQLSY
-233 TGSEAEDDPSALAV
+233 TGSEAVDDPSALAV
-247 AQLMVLCGK
+247 AQLMLLCGK
-256 SVKMSYSSS
+256 SVQMDYSSY
-265 ASGAASESVPAAL
+265 ASGAVSELVPTAL

-353 DGFFRLTLLNPDG
+353 DGYFRLTLLNPDD

-397 EVAQMTLDHFAATE
+397 EVAQMTLDYFAATE
-411 ETVTRNSVY
+411 ETVTRNSIF

-461 GSYSPDTGYGLS
+461 GSYSLDTGHGLS
-473 YDELSMGDG
+473 YDKLSMGKG
-482 IKEGTYYVKFVHKVN
+482 ILDGTYYVKFVHKVN

-516 VNGTTATIVNHAPQ
+516 VKDNTATIINHAPQ

-636 FDDAEGSEILGYEV
+636 FDDATGSEILGYEV
-650 SGNSIKGTMSVTN
+650 SGNSIKGTMSVIN

-675 RLYFDGGDH
+675 GLYFDGGDH
-684 KLYPASSNT
+684 YLYLVSSNK
-693 IFVEVKARESVDVPF
+693 IFVEAKAGESVDVPF
-708 EFSDLDYSKRYMVIV
+708 EFPDLDYSKRYKVIV
-723 NYMSAGEY
+723 EYMSAGEY

-739 ITLKDNS
+739 ITLKDNPS
-746 NGIEGVEVD
+746 GIEGVEVD

>member
-1 MRNLYL
+1 MRKILL
-7 TFLMCAIFALA
+7 LFSLFLMALVA
-18 AYADPV
+18 WGEPIDRNEALKQANAFLSSKGIPVRQSLDMAYAQPGKAA
-24 TVEQA
+24 EA
-29 RQAALRHIAESSNAT
+29 RS
-44 GGSAKAKSGSI
+44 
-55 TLTLAKTAMQA
+55 
-66 SPGGGETPLYYV
+66 LYYV
-78 FNRDGDSGMVIVAG
+78 FNVGNDKGFVIVAG
-92 DDSMRPILA
+92 DDAVSPILA
-101 YTDKGRFDEANVNP
+101 YADRGDFSEREMPPAAKAMLESYAQQIEMIQQNPSLAVAASTSYAAIAPMVETQWNQMEPYNYMCPIIRGEAV
-115 GMAWWLEAMAHA
+115 
-127 TQSIT
+127 
-132 EGTVNAAET
+132 
-141 RAPTTGGRSV
+141 RSV
-151 APLIQTQWDQ
+151 
-161 GGVFQLLCPDDY
+161 
-173 VHGGKSLTGCVAT
+173 TGCVAT
-186 AMAQIMY
+186 AMAQIIY
-193 YHKWPVAETKD
+193 YHKHPVEQTKA
-204 IPAYQMSNGELIAGA
+204 IPAYELSSRYVIPGA
-219 NPVTLDWDAMQSTY
+219 DPVTLNWDAMQLTY

-308 LAAKRPVYLSGTSIS
+308 LAAKRPVYLSGTSVS

-353 DGFFRLTLLNPDG
+353 DGFFRLTLLNPDD

-411 ETVTRNSVY
+411 ETVTRNSIF

-461 GSYSPDTGYGLS
+461 GSYSLDTGYGLS

-636 FDDAEGSEILGYEV
+636 FDDATGSEILGYEV
-650 SGNSIKGTMSVTN
+650 SGNSIKGTMSVIN
-663 KGEEDFLDNITC
+663 KGEEDFMDHITC
-675 RLYFDGGDH
+675 GLYFDGGDH
-684 KLYPASSNT
+684 YLYLVSSNK
-693 IFVEVKARESVDVPF
+693 IFVEAKAGESVDVPF
-708 EFSDLDYSKRYMVIV
+708 EFPDLDYSKRYMVIV
-723 NYMSAGEY
+723 EYMSAGEY

-739 ITLKDNS
+739 ITLKDNPS
-746 NGIEGVEVD
+746 GIEGVEVD

>member
-1 MRNLYL
+1 MRKILL
-7 TFLMCAIFALA
+7 LFSLFLMTLVAWGEPIDRNEALKQA
-18 AYADPV
+18 NAFLSSKGIPVRQSLDMAYAQPGKAA
-24 TVEQA
+24 EA
-29 RQAALRHIAESSNAT
+29 RS
-44 GGSAKAKSGSI
+44 
-55 TLTLAKTAMQA
+55 
-66 SPGGGETPLYYV
+66 LYYV
-78 FNRDGDSGMVIVAG
+78 FNVGNDKGFVIVAG
-92 DDSMRPILA
+92 DDAVSPILA
-101 YTDKGRFDEANVNP
+101 YADRGDFSEREMAPAAKAMLESYAQQIEMIQQNPSLAVAASTSYAAIAPMVETQWNQMEPYNYMCPIIKGE
-115 GMAWWLEAMAHA
+115 
-127 TQSIT
+127 
-132 EGTVNAAET
+132 TV
-141 RAPTTGGRSV
+141 RSV
-151 APLIQTQWDQ
+151 
-161 GGVFQLLCPDDY
+161 
-173 VHGGKSLTGCVAT
+173 TGCVAT
-186 AMAQIMY
+186 AMAQIIY
-193 YHKWPVAETKD
+193 YHKHPVEQTKA
-204 IPAYQMSNGELIAGA
+204 IPAYELSSRYVIPGA
-219 NPVTLDWDAMQSTY
+219 DPVTLNWDAMQLTY

-308 LAAKRPVYLSGTSIS
+308 LAAKRPVYLSGTSVS
-323 GTSVVGHAFVCDGY
+323 GTSAVGHAFVCDGY

-353 DGFFRLTLLNPDG
+353 DGFFRLTLLNPDD

-373 GSGGFNMDEGAII
+373 GSGGFNIDEGAII

-397 EVAQMTLDHFAATE
+397 EVAQMTLDYFAATE
-411 ETVTRNSVY
+411 ETVTRNSIF

-461 GSYSPDTGYGLS
+461 GSSSLDTGYGFS
-473 YDELSMGDG
+473 FDGQQLSMGDG

-650 SGNSIKGTMSVTN
+650 SGNSIKGTMSVIN

-675 RLYFDGGDH
+675 GLYFDGGDH
-684 KLYPASSNT
+684 YLYLISSNK
-693 IFVEVKARESVDVPF
+693 IFVEAKAGESVDVPF

-723 NYMSAGEY
+723 EYMSAGEY

-746 NGIEGVEVD
+746 SGIESV
-755 GEAETDQPVYNLQ
+755 EAEGDGQDQPIYNLQ